1 MPPVKIAK
9 ISRHDLVTGRTV
21 SPAPNSYV
29 DTLNI
34 QDPTL
39 NIQDPQ
45 NVAVFGGKVFKNVTK
60 VK

>member
-1 MPPVKIAK
+1 MPPVKTAK
-9 ISRHDLVTGRTV
+9 ISRYDLVTGRTV

-29 DTLNI
+29 DA
-34 QDPTL
+34 L

-45 NVAVFGGKVFKNVTK
+45 NVAVFGGKVFKKVTK